1 MATAKRGRTSAPR
14 SSIRTIWTIAKN
26 PELSLEEA
34 DLYALIERET
44 GKQHMRELS
53 QGQIDKVCRVL
64 QQMKDGVQATAPK
77 MGKRTDEG
85 GNPQTVAQR
94 RKIYRLTE
102 ELGWNDNPIRLNRFI
117 LKMFKVSRIEWLTV
131 SQCYRLI
138 EALKKIL
145 EREQGKEVG
154 SDSKEEAAHT
164 TGES

>member
-14 SSIRTIWTIAKN
+14 SSIRTIWGIAKS

-64 QQMKDGVQATAPK
+64 QQMKDSGAPAPK
-77 MGKRTDEG
+77 QGKRTDEG

-94 RKIYRLTE
+94 RKIYKLTE
-102 ELGWNDNPIRLNRFI
+102 ELGWNDTPARLNGFI

-131 SQCYRLI
+131 SQCYKLI
-138 EALKKIL
+138 EALKKML
-145 EREQGKEVG
+145 EREQEKKEG
-154 SDSKEEAAHT
+154 GD
-164 TGES
+164 G

>member
-1 MATAKRGRTSAPR
+1 MATTKRGRTSAPR
-14 SSIRTIWTIAKN
+14 SSIRTIWGIAKS

-64 QQMKDGVQATAPK
+64 QQMKDGVRGPK
-77 MGKRTDEG
+77 PSKRTDEG

-94 RKIYRLTE
+94 RKIYKLTG
-102 ELGWNDNPIRLNRFI
+102 ELGWNDTPARLNGFI

-131 SQCYRLI
+131 AQCYMLI
-138 EALKKIL
+138 EALKKML
-145 EREQGKEVG
+145 EREQEKGAD
-154 SDSKEEAAHT
+154 SDNEEETAHST
-164 TGES
+164 REN

>member
-1 MATAKRGRTSAPR
+1 MATTKRGRTSAPR
-14 SSIRTIWTIAKN
+14 SSIRTIWGIAKS

-64 QQMKDGVQATAPK
+64 QQMKDGVRGPTPK
-77 MGKRTDEG
+77 PGKRTDEG

-94 RKIYRLTE
+94 RKIYKLTG
-102 ELGWNDNPIRLNRFI
+102 ELGWNDTPARLNGFI

-131 SQCYRLI
+131 AQCYMLI
-138 EALKKIL
+138 EALKKML
-145 EREQGKEVG
+145 EREQEKGAD
-154 SDSKEEAAHT
+154 SDNEEETAHST
-164 TGES
+164 REN

>member
-14 SSIRTIWTIAKN
+14 SSIRTIWGIAKS

-64 QQMKDGVQATAPK
+64 QQMKDSVAPAPK
-77 MGKRTDEG
+77 QGKRTDEG

-94 RKIYRLTE
+94 RKIYKLTE
-102 ELGWNDNPIRLNRFI
+102 ELGWNDTPARLNGFI
-117 LKMFKVSRIEWLTV
+117 LKMFRVSRIEWLTV
-131 SQCYRLI
+131 SQCYKLI
-138 EALKKIL
+138 EALKKML
-145 EREQGKEVG
+145 EREQEKKEDG
-154 SDSKEEAAHT
+154 D
-164 TGES
+164 G